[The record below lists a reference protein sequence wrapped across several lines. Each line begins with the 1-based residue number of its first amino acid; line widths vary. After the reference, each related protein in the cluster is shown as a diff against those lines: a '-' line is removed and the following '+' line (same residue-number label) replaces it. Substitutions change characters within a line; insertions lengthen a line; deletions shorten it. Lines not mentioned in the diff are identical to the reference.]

1 MAFTVDIVSAEKAIW
16 SGSAEFIVVP
26 GSQGE
31 LGIHGGHAP
40 LLTYLKPGD
49 VEVREAAD
57 GEVHHFFVS
66 GGVVEV
72 QPQGVIVL
80 SDTSVRA
87 QDLDEAAILKAKA
100 EAEALLKDKH
110 TKLSYA
116 EIEIRLSQEISKLQ
130 TLERYR
136 AGLK

>member
-1 MAFTVDIVSAEKAIW
+1 MAFTVDIVSAEKALW
-16 SGSAEFIVVP
+16 SGSVEFIVVP

-49 VEVREAAD
+49 VEVHD
-57 GEVHHFFVS
+57 TNGETQHFYVS

-100 EAEALLKDKH
+100 EAEAMLKDKQS
-110 TKLSYA
+110 KLTYA
-116 EIEIRLSQEISKLQ
+116 EIEIRLSQEIMKLA

-136 AGLK
+136 AGRK

>member
-31 LGIHGGHAP
+31 LGIHGSHAP
-40 LLTYLKPGD
+40 LLTYLKAGD
-49 VEVREAAD
+49 VEVRDAE

-87 QDLDEAAILKAKA
+87 QDLDESEILKAKA
-100 EAEALLKDKH
+100 EAEALLKNKQ
-110 TKLSYA
+110 TKLTYA
-116 EIEIRLSQEISKLQ
+116 EIEIRLSQEIMKLQ

-136 AGLK
+136 SGRK